1 MQPYRVPAPPAGVP
15 FPKLRRH
22 RPVRAISQMTTMTVA
37 LAVYSS
43 LAMGLS
49 LAGCVAIDLKFKL
62 PTGCMCLSHVQP

>member
-1 MQPYRVPAPPAGVP
+1 
-15 FPKLRRH
+15 
-22 RPVRAISQMTTMTVA
+22 MTTMTVA